1 MTLIEMLLN
10 PPLIN
15 GAPNVELI
23 KRFSPSEIR
32 ETIQSLVAAEK
43 IELAHALGDAGI
55 SIYPDSE
62 DMLAICS
69 LLAMMNQDWQTAV
82 EMMDQLIDKQNDK
95 VPPFTYVMMVRALR
109 CNLEPARA
117 LEFARKGLDKYPN
130 HLELVAEMLA
140 LEEFDQSMLFNSES

>member
-15 GAPNVELI
+15 GAPNTDVV

-69 LLAMMNQDWQTAV
+69 LLAMMNQDWQTAI
-82 EMMDQLIDKQNDK
+82 EMMDQLIAIQNDK

-117 LEFARKGLDKYPN
+117 IEFARKGLNKYPN
-130 HLELVAEMLA
+130 QEELIAEKLS
-140 LEEFDQSMLFNSES
+140 LEEFDQSMLFNSGS